1 MQYVQPIGG
10 APGDPYIDAEP
21 GASIE
26 GSAVPAAAIE
36 GPMRELVALIENA
49 GLTPDGGDLG
59 QVTGAVRSLI
69 QKLSPA
75 VAGAGG
81 TANALTGTYVPAVT
95 ALTNGMTLSVRAGAA
110 NTTTNPTF
118 AADGTAPKVIVK
130 GNNLPLAAGDIAGA
144 GFWAQMRYDAAL
156 DKWVL
161 MNPATGIISVFQQP
175 GEICYFARSSPPSGF
190 LKANGAAVSRTT
202 YSALFAIFGTSYGA
216 GDGAT
221 TFNLPDL
228 RGEFIRGWDDSRGV
242 DAGRAFGSGQADL
255 LASHTHGIGQAQT
268 SGSNLANNE
277 RTIYP
282 DNIGGSTLFATYTG
296 GGETRPRNIALLAC
310 IKF

>member
-21 GASIE
+21 GAGTE

-118 AADGTAPKVIVK
+118 AADGTAPKLIVK

-144 GFWAQMRYDAAL
+144 GFWAQLRYDAAL

-161 MNPATGIISVFQQP
+161 LNPATGVGVFATPAEAQAQAESNRAISPATLAAALQGGNQSLATAGYQKLPGGMIVQWGLYTGSNVADVTVTLPIAFPTAALAIFTSRGYTPGAGTIGYGVGISVGLTQAKF
-175 GEICYFARSSPPSGF
+175 RNS
-190 LKANGAAVSRTT
+190 
-202 YSALFAIFGTSYGA
+202 
-216 GDGAT
+216 D
-221 TFNLPDL
+221 
-228 RGEFIRGWDDSRGV
+228 
-242 DAGRAFGSGQADL
+242 SGQGYFY
-255 LASHTHGIGQAQT
+255 LAIG
-268 SGSNLANNE
+268 
-277 RTIYP
+277 Y
-282 DNIGGSTLFATYTG
+282 
-296 GGETRPRNIALLAC
+296 
-310 IKF
+310 